1 MKVIEVG
8 SDAVMCTAPLAG
20 ALVNKF
26 GCRPVSMFGAVMS
39 AFGFAISTL
48 SPNINVMMLTYG
60 IIGGMQTMCMC
71 VCVCVCVCC

>member
-1 MKVIEVG
+1 VWL
-8 SDAVMCTAPLAG
+8 APLAG

-26 GCRPVSMFGAVMS
+26 GCRPVAVFGAVWS

-60 IIGGMQTMCMC
+60 IIGGTRLHQF
-71 VCVCVCVCC
+71 